1 MSTSYPIKYSFSGS
15 DCKAYAYYNK
25 QEAIHLDNIS
35 TVSISVHEAKAP
47 VRRLGHMAPVGYTRG
62 IRTIAGSLVFT
73 IVGSEHPL
81 EYLRKTDSKTVGYYS
96 EDLDNSRKNPVKS
109 SPFNLMLLYKTELPH
124 SVGSKLVLKGVEFL
138 NEGLV
143 TSVNDLISEIVL
155 QFVALDID
163 EFDLRDDFTLKG
175 TISDS
180 QFEKIKKDLKQTSL
194 SLDLFLKEEMRNALT
209 KKQLETLI
217 NDAVAL
223 GATQEVTDQQ
233 PQQEEEEE
241 DSDD

>member
-25 QEAIHLDNIS
+25 QKAIHLDNIS

-81 EYLRKTDSKTVGYYS
+81 EYLRRTDSKRVRYYS
-96 EDLDNSRKNPVKS
+96 EDPNNSRKNPVKL

-163 EFDLRDDFTLKG
+163 EFDLKDNFTLNM
-175 TISDS
+175 T
-180 QFEKIKKDLKQTSL
+180 
-194 SLDLFLKEEMRNALT
+194 N
-209 KKQLETLI
+209 
-217 NDAVAL
+217 
-223 GATQEVTDQQ
+223 QQ
-233 PQQEEEEE
+233 PQQEKEEEE
-241 DSDD
+241 EGSDD

>member
-25 QEAIHLDNIS
+25 QKAIHLDNIS

-47 VRRLGHMAPVGYTRG
+47 VRRLGFMAPVGYTRG

-81 EYLRKTDSKTVGYYS
+81 EYLRKTDNRGVRYHS
-96 EDLDNSRKNPVKS
+96 EDPNNSRKNPVRL

-163 EFDLRDDFTLKG
+163 EFDLKDD
-175 TISDS
+175 
-180 QFEKIKKDLKQTSL
+180 QTSYYKNVVEPVL
-194 SLDLFLKEEMRNALT
+194 EEVVEEVKEVVDIY
-209 KKQLETLI
+209 K
-217 NDAVAL
+217 DAL
-223 GATQEVTDQQ
+223 GLGAKEAV
-233 PQQEEEEE
+233 EEE
-241 DSDD
+241 DNNDD